1 MMMKGWKH
9 VLLAGSIIFIL
20 PATGPAGDTVVLGV
34 ATSLT
39 TLEGRE
45 SFNGV
50 ALAVDE
56 INARG
61 GVRIGAKT
69 VPFQIESIDLQDASP
84 DVRVADAVR
93 DLEHFILKKNLAALV
108 VGPFRSEV
116 LLSGM
121 DMIARHKVPL
131 LGSIAMSPA
140 SDAKIMRNPEHRF
153 IFRVCLNSKYLADYL
168 INTMKFLHQRFGFNK
183 VYIMNQD
190 VAWARTTTSLVIRLF
205 FEKAGWDIL
214 GLDVYPSGA
223 SNFSSSLEKASSKG
237 AQVILPIFDMPQ
249 SGALVKQWNTMRV
262 PALLCGFI
270 SPMVGPGAWQAFDG
284 KIANA
289 LNVIFELGNVPSA
302 KYLPAKAFYEA
313 YKRKYGRE
321 IEAGH
326 GPAPAY
332 ESVYVLAEAIERAG
346 SLDSDKVVRAL
357 EKTDRVGVMGRIRFH
372 PGHQVIFGKDPSQE
386 ALACVF
392 QWTTDGKR
400 KIVYPPSIA
409 EGEVELPVFSR

>member
-1 MMMKGWKH
+1 
-9 VLLAGSIIFIL
+9 
-20 PATGPAGDTVVLGV
+20 
-34 ATSLT
+34 LT
-39 TLEGRE
+39 ALEGRE
-45 SFNGV
+45 SFKG
-50 ALAVDE
+50 ASLAVDE

-61 GVRIGAKT
+61 GVPIGGKML
-69 VPFQIESIDLQDASP
+69 PIQIEQVDLQDASP
-84 DVRVADAVR
+84 KVRVADAVR
-93 DLEHFILKKNLAALV
+93 DLEQFILSKNLNAIV

-140 SDAKIMRNPEHRF
+140 SDAKIMRNPKYRY
-153 IFRVCLNSKYLADYL
+153 IFRLCLNSKYLADYL
-168 INTMKFLHQRFGFNK
+168 INTMNFLHERFQFDK

-205 FEKAGWDIL
+205 FERAGWDIL

-223 SNFSSSLEKASSKG
+223 SDFSSSLKKARAKG

-262 PALLCGFI
+262 PSLLCGFI
-270 SPMVGPGAWQAFDG
+270 SPMVGPGAWKAFDG

-289 LNVIFELGNVPSA
+289 LNVVFELGNVPSA
-302 KYLPAKAFYEA
+302 KYPPAGDFYEA
-313 YKRKYGRE
+313 YKKKYGGE

-346 SLDSDKVVRAL
+346 SLDPDDVVRAI
-357 EKTDRVGVMGRIRFH
+357 EKTDRCGVMGRIRFH
-372 PGHQVIFGKDPSQE
+372 KGHQVIFGKDPARE
-386 ALACVF
+386 ALACVV

-409 EGEVELPVFSR
+409 EGEIELPAFFR